1 MRLCGGGRVFARLTR
16 RADFLG
22 AAAGRRFHT
31 ERMTVQGLRRPAPFE
46 GTHGFEAGPRFG
58 LTLTKRVGHATER
71 NRIRRRLRGA
81 ILEAA
86 SAIGDEPFD
95 IVIIGRRPAMEAEFP
110 ALVEDLGRAFKAVL
124 KPPSS
129 HARQSRSERST
140 RPIAAAATTEIAARG
155 TEPEPHV

>member
-1 MRLCGGGRVFARLTR
+1 MRLCGGGQVLARLTR

-31 ERMTVQGLRRPAPFE
+31 ERMTVQGLRRTDP
-46 GTHGFEAGPRFG
+46 GEAGPRFG
-58 LTLTKRVGHATER
+58 LTLTKKVGHATER

-86 SAIGDEPFD
+86 SAIRDEPID
-95 IVIIGRRPAMEAEFP
+95 IVIIGRRPAMDAEFP
-110 ALVEDLGRAFKAVL
+110 ALVADLGRAFRAVL

-129 HARQSRSERST
+129 HARSSRSDRST
-140 RPIAAAATTEIAARG
+140 RPAVEVAPRG
-155 TEPEPHV
+155 PEPEPHV

>member
-1 MRLCGGGRVFARLTR
+1 MRLCGGGQVFARLTR
-16 RADFLG
+16 RVDYLA

-31 ERMTVQGLRRPAPFE
+31 ERMTVQGLRRADPGE
-46 GTHGFEAGPRFG
+46 TGPRFG
-58 LTLTKRVGHATER
+58 LTLTKKVGHATER

-86 SAIGDEPFD
+86 SAIRDEPID

-110 ALVEDLGRAFKAVL
+110 ALVEDLGRAFRAVL

-129 HARQSRSERST
+129 HARSSRSDRST
-140 RPIAAAATTEIAARG
+140 RPSAIATTVEVAPRG
-155 TEPEPHV
+155 PEPEPHV

>member
-1 MRLCGGGRVFARLTR
+1 MFARLTR

-31 ERMTVQGLRRPAPFE
+31 ERMTVQGLRRPESSERGPASE
-46 GTHGFEAGPRFG
+46 SGPRFG

-86 SAIGDEPFD
+86 SAIRDEPID
-95 IVIIGRRPAMEAEFP
+95 IVIIGRRPAMDAEFP
-110 ALVEDLGRAFKAVL
+110 ALVEDLGRAFRAVL

-129 HARQSRSERST
+129 HARSSRSDRST
-140 RPIAAAATTEIAARG
+140 RPSVPATVTVAPRG
-155 TEPEPHV
+155 PEPEPHV

>member
-16 RADFLG
+16 RADFIG

-31 ERMTVQGLRRPAPFE
+31 ERMTVQGLRR
-46 GTHGFEAGPRFG
+46 THLPKGGGAGEAGPRFG

-86 SAIGDEPFD
+86 SAIRDEPVD
-95 IVIIGRRPAMEAEFP
+95 IVIIGRRPAMDAEFP

-129 HARQSRSERST
+129 HARSSRSDRSA
-140 RPIAAAATTEIAARG
+140 RPSAVTATVAFAPRG

>member
-1 MRLCGGGRVFARLTR
+1 MRLRGGGQVFARLTR

-22 AAAGRRFHT
+22 AASGRRFHT
-31 ERMTVQGLRRPAPFE
+31 ERMTVQGLRRADPA
-46 GTHGFEAGPRFG
+46 EAGPRFG
-58 LTLTKRVGHATER
+58 LTLTKKVGHATER

-86 SAIGDEPFD
+86 SAIRDEPID

-110 ALVEDLGRAFKAVL
+110 ALVEDLGRAFRAVL

-129 HARQSRSERST
+129 HARSSRSD
-140 RPIAAAATTEIAARG
+140 RPARPSAVAAAAEVAPRG
-155 TEPEPHV
+155 TEPETHV

>member
-1 MRLCGGGRVFARLTR
+1 MRLRGGGQVFARLTR

-31 ERMTVQGLRRPAPFE
+31 ERMTVQGLRRIDPA
-46 GTHGFEAGPRFG
+46 GTGPRFG
-58 LTLTKRVGHATER
+58 LTLTKKIGHATER

-86 SAIGDEPFD
+86 CAIRDEPID

-110 ALVEDLGRAFKAVL
+110 ALVEDLGRAFRTVL

-129 HARQSRSERST
+129 HVRSSRSDRSA
-140 RPIAAAATTEIAARG
+140 RPSAVAAAAEVAPRG